1 MKLAQSMMSK
11 KTKRLYS
18 RMQHGIQKK
27 SDHVQKLIDKR
38 EQIEHG
44 RAKTQHANKKVKK

>member
-1 MKLAQSMMSK
+1 MMSK

-27 SDHVQKLIDKR
+27 SDHVQKLVEKR
-38 EQIEHG
+38 EQIEQG
-44 RAKTQHANKKVKK
+44 RDKTQQANKKAKK